1 MCCSIKI
8 CGVTTLEDALIVS
21 EAGADYLGVLVNVSV
36 SPRSLTVEEAREI
49 FNSITC
55 PAVLLT
61 FDLPPEQVIE
71 MGRELKPFA
80 IQLAGNESEED
91 VLKIDT
97 TLSCEIWKT
106 LHIPAA
112 DEKKVGIS
120 AVINK
125 IKKFTAAGIDRIILD
140 SAVMKGSTMQKG
152 GTGKT
157 FDWSL
162 ASDIKTQVKTFIF
175 LAGGITPNNVKE
187 AIVQVNP
194 DGIDLSSGVENSP
207 GKKDPQLVKTLF
219 ETVKK
224 AELSS

>member
-1 MCCSIKI
+1 MSCSIKI
-8 CGVTTLEDALIVS
+8 CGVTSIKDALMVS

-36 SPRSLTVEEAREI
+36 SPRSLTVEETREI

-71 MGRELKPFA
+71 VGRELKPFA

-112 DEKKVGIS
+112 DEKKVRVS
-120 AVINK
+120 TVVNK
-125 IKKFTAAGIDRIILD
+125 IKKFTDAGIDRIILD
-140 SAVMKGSTMQKG
+140 SAVMKGNTMQKG

-162 ASDIKTQVKTFIF
+162 ASEIKTQVKTFIF

-194 DGIDLSSGVENSP
+194 DGIDLSSGVESSP

-224 AELSS
+224 AEMSS